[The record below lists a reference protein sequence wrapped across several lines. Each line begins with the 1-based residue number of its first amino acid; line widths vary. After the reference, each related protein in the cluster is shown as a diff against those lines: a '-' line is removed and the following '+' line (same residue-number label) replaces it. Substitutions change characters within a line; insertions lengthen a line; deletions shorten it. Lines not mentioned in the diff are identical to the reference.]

1 MCAAPGV
8 ERKPCS
14 QSEALRGI
22 EVAEA
27 RGVMR
32 EGGWSRNVPVATAVL
47 DRALVFQLVTESW
60 SKLFVLPSG
69 DLVGHSFHDV
79 FLDPDGNWQR
89 QLLACLEGRDLAG
102 VDEVVRPDNSRLR
115 VLWTM
120 QPSRASN
127 GLVSAVIMTS
137 EPEPTATLDI
147 SPSLVALRDA
157 LRDLAAR
164 DLLAGDRAAMSRS
177 IASSARVV
185 VSADEGEIVFE
196 DTDSSVAPA
205 PRTIAILLRGDG
217 RTIGTLCLARAE
229 GRPEF
234 SPVEHVLAEVVA
246 EQAAILLRVAEMS
259 RQARNQIHEHEE
271 MLAIV
276 SHDLK
281 TPLNAISLR
290 EQQLARLKDPRL
302 AAHTQM
308 VRHWVSEARQLI
320 RGLLDVS
327 AITRGQLQIHSA
339 EVDVAGL
346 LVDVAEMFR
355 DACAEEGLELEMV
368 VPPKLRATIDRDRM
382 FQVLA
387 NLVSNAVKHTS
398 RGGRIRLEVE
408 PRDGRVIVTVS
419 DTGSGIAPDVLPHVF
434 ERFFTTTSGWSG
446 TGLGLYIAKHLVE
459 AHGGTISITSEPDRG
474 TRVTLALPGA

>member
-1 MCAAPGV
+1 M
-8 ERKPCS
+8 
-14 QSEALRGI
+14 
-22 EVAEA
+22 
-27 RGVMR
+27 
-32 EGGWSRNVPVATAVL
+32 
-47 DRALVFQLVTESW
+47 FQLVTESW
-60 SKLFVLPSG
+60 SKLYVLPSG

-115 VLWTM
+115 VSWTM

-137 EPEPTATLDI
+137 ELEPTATLDI
-147 SPSLVALRDA
+147 PPSLVALRDA
-157 LRDLAAR
+157 LRDLATR

-196 DTDSSVAPA
+196 DGDSSIAPA

-259 RQARNQIHEHEE
+259 RQARNQVHEYEE

-320 RGLLDVS
+320 RSLLD
-327 AITRGQLQIHSA
+327 
-339 EVDVAGL
+339 
-346 LVDVAEMFR
+346 
-355 DACAEEGLELEMV
+355 
-368 VPPKLRATIDRDRM
+368 
-382 FQVLA
+382 
-387 NLVSNAVKHTS
+387 
-398 RGGRIRLEVE
+398 
-408 PRDGRVIVTVS
+408 
-419 DTGSGIAPDVLPHVF
+419 
-434 ERFFTTTSGWSG
+434 
-446 TGLGLYIAKHLVE
+446 
-459 AHGGTISITSEPDRG
+459 
-474 TRVTLALPGA
+474 